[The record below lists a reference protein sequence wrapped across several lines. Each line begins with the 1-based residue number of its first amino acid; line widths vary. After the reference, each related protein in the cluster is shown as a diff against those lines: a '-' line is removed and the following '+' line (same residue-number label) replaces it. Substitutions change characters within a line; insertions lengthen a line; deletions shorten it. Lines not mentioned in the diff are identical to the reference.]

1 MKLARWLPASL
12 ATRFALAAA
21 GLAAA
26 ALMLTS
32 LASWWLINE
41 QNDRALKELARHER
55 QFRAAAVG
63 IDLGALA
70 ARMSEIAG
78 STILATGLVDSAGR
92 ETYLGPFLSG
102 IRQINGIPL
111 EKFFWTDK
119 YAMNNHIASI
129 WSSLVGE
136 EPSGELV

>member
-63 IDLGALA
+63 AGESPLRALA
-70 ARMSEIAG
+70 AYFPEAGFGLHMGPWPSERTRAA
-78 STILATGLVDSAGR
+78 LAALGVVCPRVDEPLVKA
-92 ETYLGPFLSG
+92 YLKALT
-102 IRQINGIPL
+102 R
-111 EKFFWTDK
+111 
-119 YAMNNHIASI
+119 
-129 WSSLVGE
+129 
-136 EPSGELV
+136 